1 MASINITFPD
11 GSVKQYESGITPLQ
25 IAESLSSQLA
35 RDVLA
40 ATVNDKESVST
51 NGKTLKASTHSGTR
65 RPTFS
70 PKLSRSYIPA

>member
-40 ATVNDKESVST
+40 ATVNDKEWDLARPIDQDA
-51 NGKTLKASTHSGTR
+51 TLRLHK
-65 RPTFS
+65 
-70 PKLSRSYIPA
+70 

>member
-40 ATVNDKESVST
+40 ATVND
-51 NGKTLKASTHSGTR
+51 
-65 RPTFS
+65 
-70 PKLSRSYIPA
+70 